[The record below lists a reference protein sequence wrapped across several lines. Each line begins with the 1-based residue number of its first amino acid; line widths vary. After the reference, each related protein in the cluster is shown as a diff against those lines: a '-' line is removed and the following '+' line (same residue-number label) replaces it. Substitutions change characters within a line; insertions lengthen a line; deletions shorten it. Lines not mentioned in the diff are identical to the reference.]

1 MSTKTKT
8 ATLAAQLMKKPDEE
22 KLTKMYGQNED
33 RKKAYRKGWETVG
46 NAIQAEKD
54 RKKGKVKYRHK

>member
-1 MSTKTKT
+1 
-8 ATLAAQLMKKPDEE
+8 MKKPDEE

-46 NAIQAEKD
+46 KVLAENR
-54 RKKGKVKYRHK
+54 RKKSGKPQPLSELDSKLNELA

>member
-1 MSTKTKT
+1 MSTKTKR
-8 ATLAAQLMKKPDEE
+8 ATLATQLMKKPDEE
-22 KLTKMYGQNED
+22 KLTKMYGQNKD

>member
-1 MSTKTKT
+1 
-8 ATLAAQLMKKPDEE
+8 MKNPDEE

-46 NAIQAEKD
+46 KVLAEKKEKKSKWKEILLKSMRQ
-54 RKKGKVKYRHK
+54 RKPY

>member
-8 ATLAAQLMKKPDEE
+8 ATLAAPLMKNPDEE

-46 NAIQAEKD
+46 KVLAEKKE
-54 RKKGKVKYRHK
+54 KKSK

>member
-1 MSTKTKT
+1 MSTKTEK
-8 ATLAAQLMKKPDEE
+8 ATLATQLMKKPDEE

-46 NAIQAEKD
+46 KVLAEKKE
-54 RKKGKVKYRHK
+54 KKKDG

>member
-1 MSTKTKT
+1 MSTKMKT
-8 ATLAAQLMKKPDEE
+8 ATLVAQLMKKPDEE

-46 NAIQAEKD
+46 NAIKAEKD
-54 RKKGKVKYRHK
+54 RKKEKVKYQHK

>member
-1 MSTKTKT
+1 MSTMSTKTKT
-8 ATLAAQLMKKPDEE
+8 ATPVAPDEE

-46 NAIQAEKD
+46 KVLEENR
-54 RKKGKVKYRHK
+54 RKKNANK

>member
-1 MSTKTKT
+1 MSTKTKR
-8 ATLAAQLMKKPDEE
+8 ATLVAQLMKKPDEE

-46 NAIQAEKD
+46 NAIQAERD
-54 RKKGKVKYRHK
+54 RKKEKVRYRHK

>member
-1 MSTKTKT
+1 
-8 ATLAAQLMKKPDEE
+8 MKKPDEE

-46 NAIQAEKD
+46 KAIED
-54 RKKGKVKYRHK
+54 TRSSKKEKVKYRHK

>member
-1 MSTKTKT
+1 MSTMSTQTKT
-8 ATLAAQLMKKPDEE
+8 ATPVAPDEE

-46 NAIQAEKD
+46 KVLAEKKE
-54 RKKGKVKYRHK
+54 KKSK